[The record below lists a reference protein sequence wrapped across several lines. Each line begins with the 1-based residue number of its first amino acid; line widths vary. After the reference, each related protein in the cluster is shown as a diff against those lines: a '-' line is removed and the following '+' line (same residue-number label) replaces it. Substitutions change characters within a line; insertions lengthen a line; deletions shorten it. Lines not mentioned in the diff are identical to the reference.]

1 MMPRSVEFFNME
13 TQNDLP
19 LTQEQLPVLPIL
31 GESIAAPAHTCF
43 HLDDD
48 TSATTTGFSTFL
60 NDPST
65 FAPAPLYD
73 DVAKAQYFSCKVKFK
88 GEGI

>member
-1 MMPRSVEFFNME
+1 MPRSVQLFDTE

-31 GESIAAPAHTCF
+31 GESIPAAAHTHF
-43 HLDDD
+43 HLDDN
-48 TSATTTGFSTFL
+48 TSATTTGFSAFL

-73 DVAKAQYFSCKVKFK
+73 DVAKAQYFSGKVKFK